1 MPARCRV
8 ITAEVLAR
16 ELFGHFSSSFFYF
29 LLGSLQHFFAFL
41 PELQGQGSLGLTFPA
56 AVLGC
61 CLAAPPIAVKLFP
74 ST

>member
-1 MPARCRV
+1 V

-16 ELFGHFSSSFFYF
+16 ELFVISPSFFYF
-29 LLGSLQHFFAFL
+29 LLGSLQHFFAFF
-41 PELQGQGSLGLTFPA
+41 PELQGQGSLGLIFPA